1 MSAAQ
6 ISNQT
11 QKRGRTPIW
20 KAIANALRMDIAEHR
35 YRAGDKLPT
44 EAALSERFGVN
55 RHTVRHA
62 LSTLVEE
69 GLVHTRRGAGA
80 FVKSVPAEYPLGKR
94 MRFHQNLRQAGRL
107 PSKRN
112 LSLETRPA
120 TGEEAE
126 RLQLAKGDLIC
137 VKHGLSLADGQ
148 PIAIS
153 ESHFPEARLPG
164 LAKALGE
171 ETSVTKALAKVGV
184 SDFTRAS
191 TRIRA
196 VLADA
201 TQALRLQVQEGAPLL
216 YSTGLDVDEDGVP
229 VEYGMTWFCGER
241 MTLTLDDE

>member
-1 MSAAQ
+1 M
-6 ISNQT
+6 T
-11 QKRGRTPIW
+11 QSRRRTPIW
-20 KAIANALRMDIAEHR
+20 QAIANALRMDIAENR

-62 LSTLVEE
+62 LSALVEE

-94 MRFHQNLRQAGRL
+94 MRFHQNLRAAGRL
-107 PSKRN
+107 PSKRT

-120 TGEEAE
+120 TFEEAE
-126 RLQLAKGDLIC
+126 RLALQEGELIC
-137 VKHGLSLADGQ
+137 VKHGLSLTDNQ
-148 PIAIS
+148 PVAIV

-164 LAKALGE
+164 LAEALGE

-201 TQALRLQVQEGAPLL
+201 TQALRLQIREGAPLL
-216 YSTGLDVDEDGVP
+216 YSTGLDVDGNGTP

-241 MTLTLDDE
+241 MTLTLEDE

>member
-1 MSAAQ
+1 MNKQA
-6 ISNQT
+6 
-11 QKRGRTPIW
+11 RRTPIW
-20 KAIANALRMDIAEHR
+20 KAIANALRMDIAENR

-44 EAALSERFGVN
+44 EAALAERFGVN

-62 LSTLVEE
+62 LSALVEE

-80 FVKSVPAEYPLGKR
+80 FVKSVPTEYALGKR
-94 MRFHQNLRQAGRL
+94 MRFHQSLRSVGRL

-120 TGEEAE
+120 SEEEAT
-126 RLQLAKGDLIC
+126 RLGLQVGDLIC
-137 VKHGLSLADGQ
+137 VKHGLSLADGH

-164 LAKALGE
+164 LSLALSE
-171 ETSVTKALAKVGV
+171 ETSITKALAKVGV
-184 SDFTRAS
+184 TDFTRAS

-201 TQALRLQVQEGAPLL
+201 TQALRLQVLEGAPLI
-216 YSTGLDVDEDGVP
+216 YSTGLDVDQDGVP

-241 MTLTLDDE
+241 MTLTLEGE

>member
-1 MSAAQ
+1 MTP
-6 ISNQT
+6 N
-11 QKRGRTPIW
+11 RRRTPIW
-20 KAIANALRMDIAEHR
+20 QAIANALRMDIAENR

-44 EAALSERFGVN
+44 EAALAERFGVN

-62 LSTLVEE
+62 LSALVEE

-80 FVKSVPAEYPLGKR
+80 FVKSVPAEYALGKR

-112 LSLETRPA
+112 LSVETRPA
-120 TGEEAE
+120 TAEEAA
-126 RLQLAKGDLIC
+126 RLKLETGDLIC

-153 ESHFPEARLPG
+153 ESHFPEARLTG
-164 LAKALGE
+164 LSQALAE
-171 ETSVTKALAKVGV
+171 ETSVTKALASVGV

-201 TQALRLQVQEGAPLL
+201 TQALRLQIREGAPLL
-216 YSTGLDVDEDGVP
+216 YSTGLDVDSEGTP

-241 MTLTLDDE
+241 MTLTLDEE